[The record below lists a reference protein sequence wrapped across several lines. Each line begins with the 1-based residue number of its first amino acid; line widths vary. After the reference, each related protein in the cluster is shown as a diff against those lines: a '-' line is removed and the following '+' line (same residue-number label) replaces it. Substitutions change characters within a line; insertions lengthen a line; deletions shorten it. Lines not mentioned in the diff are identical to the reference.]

1 MIMTRWTFLRVKLD
15 SEEISA
21 IFHLM
26 VGVWHCKCSLKLQVK
41 VSYRF
46 AWDLVRLEINLTRAW
61 QYQIAT
67 ITKYNYA
74 PQTQTGGRLSL
85 KRLPTRVRNTS
96 LTGLGTTKRRGS
108 VLETCHMSLAWE
120 TFTFLH
126 SDSLMKLS
134 QDVLS
139 VETCLSPPPPWIFRL
154 FSNPNNNSWLAGL
167 QT

>member
-1 MIMTRWTFLRVKLD
+1 
-15 SEEISA
+15 
-21 IFHLM
+21 M
-26 VGVWHCKCSLKLQVK
+26 VGGWHSKCSLKLQVK
-41 VSYRF
+41 VSYNI
-46 AWDLVRLEINLTRAW
+46 WDRPLFWGFYNSSGYKLDPSLT
-61 QYQIAT
+61 ISEF
-67 ITKYNYA
+67 IVSIIKYNYA

-139 VETCLSPPPPWIFRL
+139 VEICLSPTPWIFRL